1 MSQYRKKP
9 VVIEALQY
17 AGDNLA
23 EVLEFTGRHPKFD
36 TWFKSFDEYQKCVEN
51 DGRLFKLFTLEG
63 TIEATPGDW
72 IIRGVKG
79 EHYPCKSD
87 IFAAT
92 YEPVQAEQQGDGGAS
107 EAIASAYRRGF
118 MAGWNGEGEAIS
130 ARSEAEQ
137 PSARVALSSARDV
150 TIDRDLLQSLVDDVE
165 EYAGRHSF
173 RCEETERRRL
183 EIAQARAALAT
194 APTTQCK
201 LCNSSGPDMPCA
213 YPTEINRQQAKRIE
227 ELQTRLATASTMS
240 EAVRTLPARQE
251 VTDPW
256 GYDEGGNY
264 ECGYANGWNDC
275 LDEIA
280 EIDRANAEGEK
291 S

>member
-1 MSQYRKKP
+1 M
-9 VVIEALQY
+9 
-17 AGDNLA
+17 
-23 EVLEFTGRHPKFD
+23 H
-36 TWFKSFDEYQKCVEN
+36 DEETN
-51 DGRLFKLFTLEG
+51 
-63 TIEATPGDW
+63 
-72 IIRGVKG
+72 
-79 EHYPCKSD
+79 
-87 IFAAT
+87 AA
-92 YEPVQAEQQGDGGAS
+92 PAQAEQQRDGGAIDYDAVVS
-107 EAIASAYRRGF
+107 ICDAHGIGLPVDCIEMVVEIIRHALLPI
-118 MAGWNGEGEAIS
+118 
-130 ARSEAEQ
+130 EQ
-137 PSARVALSSARDV
+137 PSERVALSSARDV

-213 YPTEINRQQAKRIE
+213 YPTEINRQQAKRIA
-227 ELQTRLATASTMS
+227 ELETRLATAPTMS
-240 EAVRTLPARQE
+240 EAVRTLPDRKE

-264 ECGYANGWNDC
+264 ECGYADGWNDC

-280 EIDRANAEGEK
+280 EIDRANAEVK